1 MNAIPI
7 PDPIAVLHVARNYA
21 VTEQQAEVALT
32 WASVDM
38 SVQWG
43 EFAMAAGLDE
53 ADGEAMDRWS
63 RQFPHIRQ
71 DVLDDAIANVT
82 AAPAPVL
89 QPIPDPVDLLL
100 AEVRR
105 APALCRPASPMR
117 TNRRRVHI
125 R

>member
-1 MNAIPI
+1 MNSIPI
-7 PDPIAVLHVARNYA
+7 PDPISVLHVARNYA
-21 VTEQQAEVALT
+21 ITEQQAEVALT
-32 WASVDM
+32 WASVNM
-38 SVQWG
+38 AVQWS

-53 ADGEAMDRWS
+53 ADGDAMGRWS
-63 RQFPHIRQ
+63 EQFPTVRF
-71 DVLDDAIANVT
+71 DALDEAVANVT

-89 QPIPDPVDLLL
+89 NPVPDPVGRLL

-105 APALCRPASPMR
+105 APALCRPESPMR